1 MELVRDFMRTYQQ
14 LIPKSPI
21 MPDPVTQN
29 LRYRLIDEEAQEL
42 AEATNTKEY
51 LDAIGDLLYVVYGAA
66 LAAGFSPHQVD
77 AAFCEIHRSN
87 MSKVWTDDEIDS
99 MKTYQQLVPQRPVL
113 PDPVTQNL
121 RYRLI
126 DEEAQELA
134 EATNTKEYLDA
145 IGDLLYVVYGAAL
158 AAGFHPHQV
167 DAAFNEIHRSNM
179 SKCWWRSALCGV
191 RGRAGRWL
199 LAASSGRCV
208 C

>member
-21 MPDPVTQN
+21 MPNPVTQN

-99 MKTYQQLVPQRPVL
+99 IPADCRSTRVGDNRHIVRRSDGKIAKSPSYSPP
-113 PDPVTQNL
+113 
-121 RYRLI
+121 RL
-126 DEEAQELA
+126 
-134 EATNTKEYLDA
+134 
-145 IGDLLYVVYGAAL
+145 
-158 AAGFHPHQV
+158 
-167 DAAFNEIHRSNM
+167 EIIPR
-179 SKCWWRSALCGV
+179 
-191 RGRAGRWL
+191 
-199 LAASSGRCV
+199 
-208 C
+208 